1 MSTTSDKARK
11 LIDLYTNG
19 KSFGQVLEGLHAKDP
34 AMLPPVLD
42 LPGMLS
48 WQEAAKVKR
57 RALLEQ
63 HTGVSLAH
71 LAGATPMPEAASF
84 KGNIENFIGCTQ
96 VPTGLVGP
104 LLINGTLASGDFYL
118 PLATTEGALV
128 ASYNRGAK
136 ATRLCGG
143 ITSVCTTEGVQ
154 RTPVWKFASLS
165 DVGTF
170 VHWFLHHFADFREV
184 VSQHSQ
190 YARLEDVRINME
202 GNQVL
207 TIFEYVCGEAA
218 GQNMATICTDAV
230 CRYVLEHSPIAPV
243 QWFIESN
250 YSGDKKA
257 TAVSFTNVRGKK
269 VTAEALLTKQVVRDV
284 LNTTPEKIAA
294 YWQSSIVAASQSGS
308 IGIQGHFANGLTAL
322 FLATGQ
328 DVACVSEAHIGITR
342 LEVNPAGDLYA
353 TVTLPALVVGTV
365 GGGTHLPTQAECLAL
380 MGCQGSGSAR
390 KLAEIC
396 GALALA
402 GEISIAAA
410 LACGEFSKAHRL
422 LRKRS
427 PTGQGATPQ
436 AVNVT

>member
-1 MSTTSDKARK
+1 MSASSQKARK
-11 LIDLYTNG
+11 LIDIYSDG
-19 KSFGQVLEGLHAKDP
+19 RPFEQVLEMIKAKDP
-34 AMLPPVLD
+34 ELLPAAPD
-42 LPGMLS
+42 LPGTLS
-48 WQEAAKVKR
+48 WHEGSKEKR
-57 RALLEQ
+57 VAFLEDYSN
-63 HTGVSLAH
+63 VSLGH
-71 LAGATPMPEAASF
+71 LSGKVQMPAADYF

-104 LLINGTLASGDFYL
+104 LLINGTVAQGDYYL

-128 ASYNRGAK
+128 ASYSRGAK

-143 ITSVCTTEGVQ
+143 ITAVCTTEGVQ
-154 RTPVWKFASLS
+154 RTPVWKFTTLS

-170 VHWFLHHFADFREV
+170 VFWFLHHLEDFRKV
-184 VSQHSQ
+184 ISQHSNHA
-190 YARLEDVRINME
+190 YLDDVRINME

-207 TIFEYVCGEAA
+207 TIFDYTCGEAA

-230 CRYVLEHSPIAPV
+230 CQYILAEAPIKPT

-269 VTAEALLTKQVVRDV
+269 VTAEALLSRDIVRDV
-284 LNTTPEKIAA
+284 LNTTPELIAA
-294 YWQSSIVAASQSGS
+294 YWQSSVVAASQSGS

-342 LEVNPAGDLYA
+342 LEVANNGDLYA
-353 TVTLPALVVGTV
+353 TVTLPSLLVGTV
-365 GGGTHLPTQAECLAL
+365 GGGTCLPTQTECLQL
-380 MGCQGSGSAR
+380 MQCSGPGSAR

-396 GALALA
+396 GSLALA
-402 GEISIAAA
+402 GEVSIAAA
-410 LACGEFSKAHRL
+410 LASGEFTKAHRL
-422 LRKRS
+422 FRKRKS
-427 PTGQGATPQ
+427 
-436 AVNVT
+436 

>member
-1 MSTTSDKARK
+1 MSATSQKASK
-11 LIDLYTNG
+11 LIDLYSAG
-19 KSFGQVLEGLHAKDP
+19 KPFQQVLDELRRKDP
-34 AMLPPVLD
+34 SQMSVAPE
-42 LPGMLS
+42 LPGTLS
-48 WQEAAKVKR
+48 WHEGAKEKR
-57 RALLEQ
+57 LAFLEEHAQ
-63 HTGVSLAH
+63 LSLAH
-71 LAGATPMPEAASF
+71 LAGKAVMPEADYY

-104 LLINGTLASGDFYL
+104 LFINGTVAQGDFYL

-128 ASYNRGAK
+128 ASYSRGAK

-154 RTPVWKFASLS
+154 RTPVWKFENLS

-170 VHWFLHHFADFREV
+170 VFWLLHHLEDFKEV
-184 VSQHSQ
+184 AGQHSNH
-190 YARLEDVRINME
+190 AHLEDVRINME

-207 TIFEYVCGEAA
+207 TVFEYTCGEAA
-218 GQNMATICTDAV
+218 GQNMATICTDAI
-230 CRYVLEHSPIAPV
+230 CQYILANAPIQPV

-269 VTAEALLTKQVVRDV
+269 VTAEALLTKAVVEDV
-284 LNTTPEKIAA
+284 LNATPAMIAA
-294 YWQSSIVAASQSGS
+294 YWQSSVVAASQSGS

-342 LEVNPAGDLYA
+342 MEVNPGGDLYI
-353 TVTLPALVVGTV
+353 TVTLPSLVVGTV
-365 GGGTHLPTQAECLAL
+365 GGGTSLPTQKECLDL
-380 MGCQGSGSAR
+380 LQCTGPGSAR

-402 GEISIAAA
+402 GELSIAAA
-410 LACGEFSKAHRL
+410 LASGEFTKAHRL
-422 LRKRS
+422 FRKRK
-427 PTGQGATPQ
+427 TDLK
-436 AVNVT
+436 